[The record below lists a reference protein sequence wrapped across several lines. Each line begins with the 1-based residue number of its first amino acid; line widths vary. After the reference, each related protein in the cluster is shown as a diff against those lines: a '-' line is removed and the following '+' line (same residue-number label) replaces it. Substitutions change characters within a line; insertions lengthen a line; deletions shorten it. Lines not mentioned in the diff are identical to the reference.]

1 MKYFTPA
8 IDKYFASWILP
19 RTWATS
25 HPSDQS
31 RFYRFV
37 VAIDHFSKPI
47 KRRPLDLNDPHL
59 AQYPAELRPA
69 MAKMLVGK
77 GRNPRTSDERSLK
90 KKILLAVKRN
100 HPDFNETYA
109 AKLIDSHVEKAM
121 IVLDALWAIRAIGFP
136 HRDIQKWE
144 PPLK

>member
-19 RTWATS
+19 RTWDTS
-25 HPSDQS
+25 NQSDQS
-31 RFYRFV
+31 EFYRFV

-47 KRRPLDLNDPHL
+47 KRRPLDVNDPRL
-59 AQYPAELRPA
+59 AQYPPDLRPD
-69 MAKMLVGK
+69 MAKVLVGK
-77 GRNPRTSDERSLK
+77 DRNPRTCDARSLK
-90 KKILLAVKRN
+90 QKIALAVKRN

-109 AKLIDSHVEKAM
+109 ATLIDTYVEKAM
-121 IVLDALWAIRAIGFP
+121 IILDALWAIREIGFP
-136 HRDIQKWE
+136 HRDIQKWQ